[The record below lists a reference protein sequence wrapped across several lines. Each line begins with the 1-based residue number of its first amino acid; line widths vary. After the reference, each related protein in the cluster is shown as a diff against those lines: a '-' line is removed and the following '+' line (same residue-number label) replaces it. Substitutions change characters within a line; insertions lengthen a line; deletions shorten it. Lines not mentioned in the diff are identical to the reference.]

1 MVRHK
6 EGNRDEIMS
15 DTRSRLLAAASQ
27 EIARLGFEK
36 ANVNEISTSA
46 GFAKGTIYN
55 YFPTKRALLLA
66 LIDEIGGDHYA
77 YIADRLLA
85 EPDPVQR
92 LYLFFSA
99 GFEWVERNLPRGRIM
114 LATLNGPDMEFKQ
127 RMHAAYSPM
136 FELVGVEII
145 GLGIT
150 GGVFRGLEPAS
161 TAGMVMTIY
170 LGFGSTVDDRG
181 IPSVSPDRIA
191 DLVLR
196 GIQAL

>member
-1 MVRHK
+1 
-6 EGNRDEIMS
+6 
-15 DTRSRLLAAASQ
+15 
-27 EIARLGFEK
+27 
-36 ANVNEISTSA
+36 VNNISTSA

-55 YFPTKRALLLA
+55 YFPTKRALMLA
-66 LIDEIGGDHYA
+66 LIDEIGGDHFA
-77 YIADRLLA
+77 YLADRVLA

-99 GFEWVERNLPRGRIM
+99 GFDWVEENLPPGRVM

-127 RMHAAYSPM
+127 RMHAAYRPL

-145 GLGIT
+145 GLGIKK
-150 GGVFRGLEPAS
+150 GVFRVLEPAT

-181 IPSVSPDRIA
+181 KPSVPPDQIA
-191 DLVLR
+191 DLVLK
-196 GIQAL
+196 GIQAV